1 MKFWSRFTLW
11 VLFALVLPL
20 IYIFVRTNLFYTVN
34 KVSIWLLIVIL
45 IVFLFVRQLWRYL
58 KNGIPYSMLLQVISG
73 VVKIILP
80 LLALYS
86 VILIFRLKVDE
97 IVTATKGIEQ
107 FLIILIPC
115 QMIAIP
121 INPMPQWVYENKE
134 NRLAQIIQKV
144 RGE

>member
-45 IVFLFVRQLWRYL
+45 VVFLFVRQLWKYL
-58 KNGIPYSMLLQVISG
+58 KNGIPYSMGVQVISG

-97 IVTATKGIEQ
+97 VVTAAKGIEQ

-134 NRLAQIIQKV
+134 KRLAQIIQKV